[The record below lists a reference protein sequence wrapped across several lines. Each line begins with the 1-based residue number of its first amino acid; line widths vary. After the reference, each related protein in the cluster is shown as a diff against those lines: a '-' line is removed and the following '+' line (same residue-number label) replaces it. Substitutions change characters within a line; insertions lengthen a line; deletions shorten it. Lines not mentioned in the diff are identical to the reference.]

1 MLSLPPSVRIWAAS
15 APADMRKG
23 IDGLAALVRDEL
35 KGDPLSGHLFVFRG
49 KRANRV
55 KVLYWDRSGYCL
67 WLKRLEH
74 GSFRFPEAGD
84 ASFEM
89 EAADLGLILEGIELS
104 GARRR
109 ARFVPGRG
117 IVK

>member
-1 MLSLPPSVRIWAAS
+1 MLSLPPSVKIWAAS

-49 KRANRV
+49 KVARRV
-55 KVLYWDRSGYCL
+55 KVLYWDRSGFCL
-67 WLKRLEH
+67 WQKRLEH
-74 GSFRFPEAGD
+74 GSFRFPGAD
-84 ASFEM
+84 AASFEM
-89 EAADLGLILEGIELS
+89 KAAELGLILEGIELA

-109 ARFVPGRG
+109 GRFVPGRG

>member
-35 KGDPLSGHLFVFRG
+35 KADPYTGHLFVFRG

-74 GSFRFPEAGD
+74 GRFRFPEAD
-84 ASFEM
+84 AVSFEM
-89 EAADLGLILEGIELS
+89 EAADLGLILEGIELA